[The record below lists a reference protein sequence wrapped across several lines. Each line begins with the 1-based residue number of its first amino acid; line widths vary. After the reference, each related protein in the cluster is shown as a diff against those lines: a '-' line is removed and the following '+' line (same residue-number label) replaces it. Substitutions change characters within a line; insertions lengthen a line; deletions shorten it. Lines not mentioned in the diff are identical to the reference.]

1 MILLYALILYV
12 LFLKALPFVL
22 YPNYMLPGKVERYP
36 ALVELSE
43 RLRGKDKRETIE
55 NAFAYLREH
64 HGSDDKIWIRENL
77 MTLFRVGDFSTSR
90 TSTRTVSCGVIP
102 WPYMKSHREYYGEI
116 GTCLPAEIRKFR
128 LQTLQVSSGYDS
140 SPPSTF
146 SVFARNFRI
155 SSRHVISCKA

>member
-1 MILLYALILYV
+1 MMLLYALILYV

-43 RLRGKDKRETIE
+43 KLRGKDRKETLG
-55 NAFAYLREH
+55 NAFAYLRKH
-64 HGSDDKIWIRENL
+64 HKSDDRIWIGKNL
-77 MTLFRVGDFSTSR
+77 LTLLRVGDFSTKSYLA
-90 TSTRTVSCGVIP
+90 RTVSCGAIP